1 MQVAQWNLAVQKQ
14 IGTDWM
20 ASASYL
26 GNHTTHLWSNQQINP
41 AVFLGLGPCTLGGVQ
56 YTTCSTTANQDQR
69 RRFSL
74 ENLGNQGY
82 GFVNHLE
89 SGGTA
94 SYNGLLLSVQR
105 RPVSGITISSNYTWS
120 HCITD
125 TTPGGRMQFSTNAND
140 SWINPDNRRF
150 DRGNCWA
157 VAADRRHV
165 FNLSAVA
172 ETPRFANSV
181 LKAAASGWRFSPIF
195 RVLSGGYMTIT
206 TNQDR
211 ALNGVANQ
219 RVNQLMANVY
229 GDKTPSK
236 YLNPAAF
243 ALPAFGTFGNSGAG
257 SVRGPGTWQFDLAV
271 SRTFQIREA
280 QKIDFRAEA
289 FNVTNSF
296 RMDDPVTRLNSNTFG
311 QVLSAKD
318 PRIMQFALKWVF

>member
-1 MQVAQWNLAVQKQ
+1 MDYDTPNMQVAQWNLAIQKQ
-14 IGTDWM
+14 IGADWLV
-20 ASASYL
+20 SASYL

-41 AVFLGLGPCTLGGVQ
+41 AVFLGLGPCTLNGVQ
-56 YTTCSTTANQDQR
+56 YATCSTTANTNQR

-74 ENLGNQGY
+74 ENLGAQGY

-94 SYNGLLLSVQR
+94 SYNGLVLSVQR
-105 RPVSGITISSNYTWS
+105 RPASGITLSGNYTWS

-172 ETPRFANSV
+172 ETPRFANRA
-181 LKAAASGWRFSPIF
+181 LNAAASGWRFSPIF
-195 RVLSGGYMTIT
+195 RVLSGGYLSIT

-229 GDKTPSK
+229 GDKTPSN

-257 SVRGPGTWQFDLAV
+257 VGAWPRHMAVRSGPVQ
-271 SRTFQIREA
+271 
-280 QKIDFRAEA
+280 DFPD
-289 FNVTNSF
+289 S
-296 RMDDPVTRLNSNTFG
+296 
-311 QVLSAKD
+311 
-318 PRIMQFALKWVF
+318 